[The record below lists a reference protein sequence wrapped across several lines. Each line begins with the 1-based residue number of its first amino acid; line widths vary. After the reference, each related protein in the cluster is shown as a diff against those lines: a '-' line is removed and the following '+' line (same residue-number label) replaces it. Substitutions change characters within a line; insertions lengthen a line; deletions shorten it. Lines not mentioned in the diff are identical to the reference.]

1 MTPDLQPQ
9 VGDRW
14 QRAGQHDIVVIGVE
28 KTVVLFQQQDRKYSV
43 TTDHYQR
50 LAAECQRKGDTL
62 VRKQSQE
69 TEEFLFE

>member
-1 MTPDLQPQ
+1 MDLTPQT
-9 VGDRW
+9 GDRW
-14 QRAGQHDIVVIGVE
+14 QRAGQHDIVVTRVE
-28 KTVVLFQQQDRKYSV
+28 KSAVFFQQQDREYSV

-69 TEEFLFE
+69 TEDFLFE